1 MPMSRSSR
9 TMRALP
15 HASRPPLHP
24 PRIDRIV
31 GDYVAVQHAAG
42 NAASEMCMY
51 GPWFNLMMLGVES
64 QQVIWLRLMKLAGGG
79 AVADRE
85 ARLMLTE
92 KVIAASTATGRL
104 MTGASP

>member
-1 MPMSRSSR
+1 
-9 TMRALP
+9 
-15 HASRPPLHP
+15 
-24 PRIDRIV
+24 
-31 GDYVAVQHAAG
+31 
-42 NAASEMCMY
+42 MY

-85 ARLMLTE
+85 ARLMLAE

-104 MTGASP
+104 MTGASPDSVVKSYRRTVRANARRLTR